1 MHLSLFFKLTL
12 LPIIIPLMIL
22 FSNNNKKPIYSV
34 FLWKNQQN
42 FKESDKNL
50 LDSLEIS
57 HYFIRY
63 ADIEWNP
70 IYQRNE
76 PIKGVKFNYN
86 NIIPENISPVI
97 FITNEVLLHS
107 PPENIYK
114 LAKNISDL
122 YQFRH
127 RELAED
133 FAWAKISKTKEYKSY
148 NYKEKQKKADS
159 LSQIWIK
166 NNNILLIDCDWSTS
180 TKKPYFNLLQ
190 KLQKLLPN
198 IEIQSSLRLWQ
209 YRDYKLAGVPPVNR
223 CLLMCYSTGDPK
235 DANIKNAIVDF
246 RSIQEYIT
254 HSKYP
259 LELDIAL
266 PVYSWA
272 SIFRDDEFIGL
283 LSPFSFEK
291 LKMNPEI
298 YKQKDSTTYILNC
311 DTVMGNTYFRYGD
324 ELHYQGINIKELIQI
339 AEHINK
345 KIKIDKDDKI
355 SLFSYDTIY
364 FNQLGHENILEVYHI
379 FD

>member
-1 MHLSLFFKLTL
+1 MNLSFFFKLSL
-12 LPIIIPLMIL
+12 LSIIVPLIIL
-22 FSNNNKKPIYSV
+22 FPNSQKKPIHSV

-42 FKESDKNL
+42 FKESDKKL
-50 LDSLEIS
+50 LDSLKIS
-57 HYFIRY
+57 HFFVRY

-70 IYQRNE
+70 IYQRSE

-107 PPENIYK
+107 PPENIYA
-114 LAKNISDL
+114 LAKNISEL

-127 RELAED
+127 QELAED
-133 FAWAKISKTKEYKSY
+133 FALRKIYETKKINRYD
-148 NYKEKQKKADS
+148 YKERQNKTDS

-209 YRDYKLAGVPPVNR
+209 YRDYKLAGIPPVDR
-223 CLLMCYSTGDPK
+223 CLLMCYSTGNPK
-235 DANIKNAIVDF
+235 DANIKNAIVDY
-246 RSIQEYIT
+246 RSIQKYIT

-272 SIFRDDEFIGL
+272 SIFRNNKFIGI
-283 LSPFSFEK
+283 LSPFSFEN
-291 LKMNPEI
+291 LKMNPKI
-298 YKQKDSTTYILNC
+298 YKQQDSTTYILNC

-324 ELHYQGINIKELIQI
+324 ELHYQGVNIKELLQI

-345 KIKIDKDDKI
+345 TIKIGKDDKI
-355 SLFSYDTIY
+355 SLFSYNTIY
-364 FNQLGHENILEVYHI
+364 FNQLGHENILKVYRV